1 MFTTTL
7 EKDNDG
13 FYIHIDNHF
22 TDLFGLN
29 KYHPDMKWEVIPVE
43 LGLSASARASLEN
56 IEATVR
62 KKRIPISSTAMWNP
76 INDMLQIV
84 THRTPTIK
92 GGFVTVEHVTKVSDL
107 YRGWPLLLNHHLQV
121 LQLPSGKQLT
131 KKDLSVLSL
140 FAARTPRKKIAHA
153 HCCSVAA
160 IEKRLAKI
168 KDILTPQNPAPQSR
182 SLSQC
187 LIELNLIPF
196 LLSELDHFDPI
207 EFVTPHIAHNLSF

>member
-13 FYIHIDNHF
+13 FYTHIDNHF

-29 KYHPDMKWEVIPVE
+29 KYHPDMKWNIIPPE
-43 LGLSASARASLEN
+43 LGLSTSARASLEN

-62 KKRIPISSTAMWNP
+62 KKRTPISSTGIWKP
-76 INDMLQIV
+76 INEILQIV
-84 THRTPTIK
+84 THRTPTIR
-92 GGFVTVEHVTKVSDL
+92 GGFVTVEHVSKVSDL
-107 YRGWPLLLNHHLQV
+107 CYGWPLRLNHHLQV

-131 KKDLSVLSL
+131 RKDLSVLSL
-140 FAARTPRKKIAHA
+140 FASRTPRKKIAHA

-168 KDILTPQNPAPQSR
+168 KDILTPQDRVAKLH
-182 SLSQC
+182 SLSER
-187 LIELNLIPF
+187 LIELDLLPF
-196 LLSELDHFDPI
+196 LLCGVDHFDPI
-207 EFVTPHIAHNLSF
+207 EFVSPHVAYSRSL

>member
-62 KKRIPISSTAMWNP
+62 KKRTPISSTGIWKP
-76 INDMLQIV
+76 INEILQIV
-84 THRTPTIK
+84 THRTPTIR
-92 GGFVTVEHVTKVSDL
+92 GGFVTVEHVSKVSDL
-107 YRGWPLLLNHHLQV
+107 CYGWPLRLNHHLQV

-131 KKDLSVLSL
+131 RKDLSVLSL
-140 FAARTPRKKIAHA
+140 FASRTPRKKIAHA

-168 KDILTPQNPAPQSR
+168 KDILTPQDRVAKLH
-182 SLSQC
+182 SLSER
-187 LIELNLIPF
+187 LIELDLLPF
-196 LLSELDHFDPI
+196 LLCGVDHFDPI
-207 EFVTPHIAHNLSF
+207 EFVSPHVAHSRSF

>member
-7 EKDNDG
+7 EKDNGG

-29 KYHPDMKWEVIPVE
+29 KYHPDMKWDIIPLE

-84 THRTPTIK
+84 THRTPTIE
-92 GGFVTVEHVTKVSDL
+92 GGFVTLEHVTKVSDL

-131 KKDLSVLSL
+131 RKDLSVLSL

-168 KDILTPQNPAPQSR
+168 KDILTPQDRVAKLH
-182 SLSQC
+182 SLSER
-187 LIELNLIPF
+187 LIELDLLPF
-196 LLSELDHFDPI
+196 LLSGVDHFDPI
-207 EFVTPHIAHNLSF
+207 EFVSPHVAHSRSF

>member
-13 FYIHIDNHF
+13 FYTHIDNHF

-29 KYHPDMKWEVIPVE
+29 KYHPDMKWNIIPPE
-43 LGLSASARASLEN
+43 LGLSTSARASLEN

-62 KKRIPISSTAMWNP
+62 KKRTPISSTGMWKP
-76 INDMLQIV
+76 INDMLQVV

-92 GGFVTVEHVTKVSDL
+92 GGFVTVEHVSKVSDL
-107 YRGWPLLLNHHLQV
+107 CYGWPLRLNHHLQV

-131 KKDLSVLSL
+131 RKDLSVLSL
-140 FAARTPRKKIAHA
+140 FASRTPRKKIAHA

-168 KDILTPQNPAPQSR
+168 KDILTPQDRVAKLH
-182 SLSQC
+182 SLSER
-187 LIELNLIPF
+187 LIELDLLPF
-196 LLSELDHFDPI
+196 LLCGVDHFDPI
-207 EFVTPHIAHNLSF
+207 EFVSPHVAHSRSL

>member
-13 FYIHIDNHF
+13 FYTHIDNHF

-29 KYHPDMKWEVIPVE
+29 KYHPDMKWDIIPPE
-43 LGLSASARASLEN
+43 LGLSTSARASLEN

-62 KKRIPISSTAMWNP
+62 KKRTPISSTGIWKP
-76 INDMLQIV
+76 INEILQIV
-84 THRTPTIK
+84 THRTPTIR
-92 GGFVTVEHVTKVSDL
+92 GGFVTVEHVSKVSDL
-107 YRGWPLLLNHHLQV
+107 CYGWPLRLNHHLQV

-131 KKDLSVLSL
+131 RKDLSVLSL
-140 FAARTPRKKIAHA
+140 FASRTPRKKIAHA

-168 KDILTPQNPAPQSR
+168 KDILTPQDRVAKLH
-182 SLSQC
+182 SLSER
-187 LIELNLIPF
+187 LIELDLLPF
-196 LLSELDHFDPI
+196 LLCGVDHFDPI
-207 EFVTPHIAHNLSF
+207 EFVSPHVAHSRSL

>member
-13 FYIHIDNHF
+13 FYTHIDNHF

-29 KYHPDMKWEVIPVE
+29 KYHPDMKWNIIPPE
-43 LGLSASARASLEN
+43 LGLSTSARASLEN

-62 KKRIPISSTAMWNP
+62 KKRTPISSTGIWKP
-76 INDMLQIV
+76 INEILQIV
-84 THRTPTIK
+84 THRTPTIR
-92 GGFVTVEHVTKVSDL
+92 GGFVTVEHVSKVSDL
-107 YRGWPLLLNHHLQV
+107 CYGWPLRLNHHLQV

-131 KKDLSVLSL
+131 RKDLSVLSL
-140 FAARTPRKKIAHA
+140 FASRTPRKKIAHA

-168 KDILTPQNPAPQSR
+168 KDILTPQDRVAKR
-182 SLSQC
+182 HGLSER
-187 LIELNLIPF
+187 LIELDLLPF
-196 LLSELDHFDPI
+196 LLCGVDHFDPI
-207 EFVTPHIAHNLSF
+207 EFVSPHVAHSRSL

>member
-13 FYIHIDNHF
+13 FYTHIDNHF

-29 KYHPDMKWEVIPVE
+29 KYHPDMKWNIIPPE
-43 LGLSASARASLEN
+43 LGLSTSARASLEN

-62 KKRIPISSTAMWNP
+62 KKRTPISSTGIWKP
-76 INDMLQIV
+76 INEILQIV
-84 THRTPTIK
+84 THRTPTIR
-92 GGFVTVEHVTKVSDL
+92 GGFVTVEHVSKVSDL
-107 YRGWPLLLNHHLQV
+107 CYGWPLRLNHHLQV

-131 KKDLSVLSL
+131 RKDLSVLSL
-140 FAARTPRKKIAHA
+140 FASRTPRKKIAHA

-168 KDILTPQNPAPQSR
+168 KDILTPQDRVAKLH
-182 SLSQC
+182 SLSER
-187 LIELNLIPF
+187 LIELDLLPF
-196 LLSELDHFDPI
+196 LLCGVDHFDPI
-207 EFVTPHIAHNLSF
+207 EFVSPHVAHSRSL

>member
-13 FYIHIDNHF
+13 FYTHIDNHF

-29 KYHPDMKWEVIPVE
+29 KYHPDMKWNIIPPE
-43 LGLSASARASLEN
+43 LGLSTSARASLEN

-62 KKRIPISSTAMWNP
+62 KKRTPISSTGIWKP
-76 INDMLQIV
+76 INEILQIV
-84 THRTPTIK
+84 THRAPTIR
-92 GGFVTVEHVTKVSDL
+92 GGFVTVEHVSKVSDL
-107 YRGWPLLLNHHLQV
+107 CYGWPLRLNHHLQV

-131 KKDLSVLSL
+131 RKDLSVLSL
-140 FAARTPRKKIAHA
+140 FASRTPRKKIAHA

-168 KDILTPQNPAPQSR
+168 KDILTPQDRVAKLH
-182 SLSQC
+182 SLSER
-187 LIELNLIPF
+187 LIELDLLPF
-196 LLSELDHFDPI
+196 LLCGVDHFDPI
-207 EFVTPHIAHNLSF
+207 EFVSPHVAHSRSL

>member
-29 KYHPDMKWEVIPVE
+29 KYHPDMKWEIIPVE
-43 LGLSASARASLEN
+43 LGLSPSARASLAN

-92 GGFVTVEHVTKVSDL
+92 GGFVTVEHVSKVSDL
-107 YRGWPLLLNHHLQV
+107 CYGWPLRLNHHLQV

-131 KKDLSVLSL
+131 RKDLSVLSL
-140 FAARTPRKKIAHA
+140 FASRTPRKKIAHA

-168 KDILTPQNPAPQSR
+168 KDILTPQDRVAKLH
-182 SLSQC
+182 SLSER
-187 LIELNLIPF
+187 LIELDLLPF
-196 LLSELDHFDPI
+196 LLCGVDHFDPI
-207 EFVTPHIAHNLSF
+207 EFVSPHVAHSRSL

>member
-7 EKDNDG
+7 EKDNGG

-29 KYHPDMKWEVIPVE
+29 KYHPDMKWDIIPLE

-121 LQLPSGKQLT
+121 LQLPSGKQL
-131 KKDLSVLSL
+131 

-168 KDILTPQNPAPQSR
+168 KDILTPQDTVAKLH
-182 SLSQC
+182 SLSER
-187 LIELNLIPF
+187 LIELDLLPF
-196 LLSELDHFDPI
+196 LLSGVDHFDPI
-207 EFVTPHIAHNLSF
+207 EFVSPHVAHSRSF

>member
-13 FYIHIDNHF
+13 FYTHIDNHF

-29 KYHPDMKWEVIPVE
+29 KYHPDMKWNIIPPE
-43 LGLSASARASLEN
+43 LGLSTSARASLEN

-62 KKRIPISSTAMWNP
+62 KKRTPISSTGIWKP
-76 INDMLQIV
+76 INEILQIV
-84 THRTPTIK
+84 THRTPTIR
-92 GGFVTVEHVTKVSDL
+92 GGFVTVEHVSKVSDL
-107 YRGWPLLLNHHLQV
+107 CYGWPLRLNHHLQV

-131 KKDLSVLSL
+131 RKDLSVLSL

-168 KDILTPQNPAPQSR
+168 KDILTPQDRVAKLH
-182 SLSQC
+182 SLSER
-187 LIELNLIPF
+187 LIELDLLPF
-196 LLSELDHFDPI
+196 LLCGVDHFDPI
-207 EFVTPHIAHNLSF
+207 EFVSPHVAHSRSL